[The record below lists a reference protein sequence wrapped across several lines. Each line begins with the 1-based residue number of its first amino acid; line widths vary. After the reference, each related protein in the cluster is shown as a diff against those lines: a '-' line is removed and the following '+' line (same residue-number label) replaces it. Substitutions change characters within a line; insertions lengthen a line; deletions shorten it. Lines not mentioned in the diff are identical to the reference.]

1 MPHIQLI
8 VGTTRQNRFSEK
20 AGAWAL
26 DRLSRR
32 SDLTVE
38 LVDLRDFTLEHFAL
52 PRSPAGTQRDYP
64 NEWVAEWGKV
74 VDRADG
80 YVVVTG
86 EYNHGYPAVLK
97 DAIDHVFVELNRK
110 PIAFIGY
117 GNVGGARA
125 IEQLRQVVVE
135 MEMAPVRH
143 AVHILPEQVV
153 AARASEPFDV
163 ETLSPL
169 DGRLD
174 QLATALVWWA
184 EALATAREKSLVA
197 TSP

>member
-8 VGTTRQNRFSEK
+8 LGTTRENRFSER
-20 AGAWAL
+20 AGAWAM
-26 DRLSRR
+26 DRLQRR
-32 SDLTVE
+32 TDLTVE
-38 LVDLRDFTLEHFAL
+38 MVDLRDYRLEHFAL

-64 NEWVAEWGKV
+64 SEMIAEWGNV

-97 DAIDHVFVELNRK
+97 DALDHVFVELNRK
-110 PIAFIGY
+110 PMAFIGY

-135 MEMAPVRH
+135 MELAPVRH
-143 AVHILPEQVV
+143 AVHILPEQVM
-153 AARASEPFDV
+153 AARASDPFDI
-163 ETLSPL
+163 ETLAPL

-174 QLATALVWWA
+174 QLATTLVWWA
-184 EALATAREKSLVA
+184 DALAAARERSLVA
-197 TSP
+197 TS

>member
-8 VGTTRQNRFSEK
+8 LGTTRENRFSER
-20 AGAWAL
+20 AGAWAM
-26 DRLSRR
+26 DRLQRR
-32 SDLTVE
+32 TDLTVE
-38 LVDLRDFTLEHFAL
+38 MVDLRDYRLEHFAL

-64 NEWVAEWGKV
+64 SEMIAEWGNV

-97 DAIDHVFVELNRK
+97 DALDHVFVELNRK
-110 PIAFIGY
+110 PMAFIGY

-135 MEMAPVRH
+135 MELAPVRH
-143 AVHILPEQVV
+143 AVHILPEQVM
-153 AARASEPFDV
+153 AARASDPFDI
-163 ETLSPL
+163 ETLAPL

-174 QLATALVWWA
+174 QLATTLVWWA
-184 EALATAREKSLVA
+184 VALAAARERCLVA
-197 TSP
+197 TS